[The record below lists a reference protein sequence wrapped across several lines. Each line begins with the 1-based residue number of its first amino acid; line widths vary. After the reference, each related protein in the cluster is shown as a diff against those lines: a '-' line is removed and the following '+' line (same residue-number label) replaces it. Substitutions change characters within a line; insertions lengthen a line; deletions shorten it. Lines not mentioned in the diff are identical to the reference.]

1 MKIAEIVSSFGPED
15 RANLWKILTKKDS
28 GAPSDPAAF
37 EEELRWM
44 YHNRARVQAQQN
56 AVGIVNRLTGKKEE
70 AKADQFAPSLT
81 YEQYVNRA
89 LGFFHV
95 DFANTDLPTK
105 ERYLA
110 DQILVIALQRMTAKQ
125 RVEFFDK
132 YNERGGSVPNSVDDA
147 HAEVIRRH
155 FAATNA
161 LGFLTHAVGF
171 TLPFALSLGLSTTF
185 AFLAGPPGWMGLS
198 FWAFIR
204 LTGPKWDRVSAA
216 LLYIA
221 AVRSRQ

>member
-1 MKIAEIVSSFGPED
+1 MKIAEIVAMMNAED

-28 GAPSDPAAF
+28 GAPTDPAAY

-56 AVGIVNRLTGKKEE
+56 VASAFNRITGKKEE
-70 AKADQFAPSLT
+70 PKTETFAPSLT
-81 YEQYVNRA
+81 YEKYIDRA
-89 LGFFHV
+89 MGFFHV
-95 DFANTDLPTK
+95 DATGADLPTK

-110 DQILVIALQRMTAKQ
+110 DQILVVALQRMSAKQ
-125 RVEFFDK
+125 RVEFFDN
-132 YNERGGSVPNSVDDA
+132 YNERGGSISNAADDA
-147 HAEVIRRH
+147 HREVMRRH
-155 FAATNA
+155 FAVTNA

-171 TLPFALSLGLSTTF
+171 TLPFALSLGLGTTF
-185 AFLAGPPGWMGLS
+185 AFLAGPPGWLGLS

-221 AVRSRQ
+221 AVRSR